1 MMQAPP
7 APGQQPS
14 PQQIAAMQQAMAT
27 EAQKRGMTP
36 QQFQAAQRAQLE
48 ADAKKA
54 GLTFEQYINQL
65 KQQAYQNHQRQ
76 QQLAQQQL
84 AQQQAA
90 AGQQS
95 PTTPGPPQQGQQV
108 PINPGTPDPRAVAVA
123 KWLRS
128 QDLKARTCIL
138 NGQRKDMFK
147 GMDHLIFSELH
158 CSRLGDSVVC
168 TINAESHTPIV
179 KRALRAIE
187 SPAYTI
193 ASKKKNSGLPAL
205 TPTFPATEILK
216 LLPLSLLA
224 LRVSKTDPHEGHGHA
239 PPAKPTKRTK
249 GLWHVRIEQQQ
260 DISPDLHYIFLYE
273 GPQWRTKLY
282 AGGAL
287 LLIMAVIMFP
297 LWPVKLRI
305 GVWYLS
311 MGMVGVIA
319 LFFLMAIFRL
329 ILFVATMFTVPPG
342 LWLYPNLFEDVGFFD
357 SFRPVWGWQEVSH
370 FAPLYLRPWAFFLD
384 TALSSIGTT
393 ETC

>member
-1 MMQAPP
+1 MQAPP

-14 PQQIAAMQQAMAT
+14 PQQIAAMQQAMAA
-27 EAQKRGMTP
+27 EAQKRGLTP

-76 QQLAQQQL
+76 QQLAQQ
-84 AQQQAA
+84 AA

-108 PINPGTPDPRAVAVA
+108 PINPGAPDPRAVALA

-138 NGQRKDMFK
+138 NGQRKDMF
-147 GMDHLIFSELH
+147 
-158 CSRLGDSVVC
+158 R
-168 TINAESHTPIV
+168 V

-187 SPAYTI
+187 SPAYTT
-193 ASKKKNSGLPAL
+193 ASKKKNSALPAL
-205 TPTFPATEILK
+205 TPTFPANEIFK

-260 DISPDLHYIFLYE
+260 DISPDLHYIFIYE

-311 MGMVGVIA
+311 MGMVGLIG

-329 ILFVATMFTVPPG
+329 ILFVVTMFTVPPG

-357 SFRPVWGWQEVSH
+357 SFRPVWGWQEEKKKKSKSSKKGVESETA
-370 FAPLYLRPWAFFLD
+370 APT
-384 TALSSIGTT
+384 TAEGQTPSAPITT
-393 ETC
+393 ATSTATESGAYERRNLTPRVEEVEED

>member
-1 MMQAPP
+1 MQAPP

-14 PQQIAAMQQAMAT
+14 PQQIAAMQQAMAA

-76 QQLAQQQL
+76 QQV

-108 PINPGTPDPRAVAVA
+108 PINPGTPDSRAVAVA

-128 QDLKARTCIL
+128 QDLKSRTCLL

-147 GMDHLIFSELH
+147 
-158 CSRLGDSVVC
+158 
-168 TINAESHTPIV
+168 V

-187 SPAYTI
+187 SPAYT
-193 ASKKKNSGLPAL
+193 AAAKKKNSGLPEL
-205 TPTFPATEILK
+205 TPTFPAAEILK

-224 LRVSKTDPHEGHGHA
+224 LRVSKTDPHEGHSHA
-239 PPAKPTKRTK
+239 PPPKPTKRTK

-311 MGMVGVIA
+311 MGMVGLIT

-329 ILFVATMFTVPPG
+329 ILFVVTMFAVPPG

-357 SFRPVWGWQEVSH
+357 SFRPVWGWQEEKKKKSKSSKKGADH
-370 FAPLYLRPWAFFLD
+370 KHAAPT
-384 TALSSIGTT
+384 TANGQTPSAPITT
-393 ETC
+393 ATSAATEGGAYERRNLTPRIEEVEED